1 LSSCLQRIQQR
12 EGERARCPGQEGATN
27 LEERVERG
35 LFREDLFHRLNVIRL
50 KLPALRERR
59 EDIPLLAR
67 YFLLKSARELGV
79 EAKRLSEPAVKF
91 LCAQDLPG
99 NVRQVENLCHWLTV
113 MAPGQTVEVGDLP
126 PELRGEGRNTPDQSW
141 TALLEREVENSLNRG
156 ESRIIDGLSASFER
170 TLIKKALAHTGG
182 RRIEAAQLLG
192 LGRNT
197 LTRKIRE
204 LGMESDSPAADSADA

>member
-1 LSSCLQRIQQR
+1 
-12 EGERARCPGQEGATN
+12 
-27 LEERVERG
+27 
-35 LFREDLFHRLNVIRL
+35 
-50 KLPALRERR
+50 
-59 EDIPLLAR
+59 
-67 YFLLKSARELGV
+67 
-79 EAKRLSEPAVKF
+79 
-91 LCAQDLPG
+91 
-99 NVRQVENLCHWLTV
+99 